1 MNTRILTALLL
12 AMGLT
17 TSSVHGQT
25 VTSVAGEPAWSS
37 KAEASPQWRA
47 GSPAAADATEQA
59 YQPMAPERIA
69 QMLSQNKKGAGT
81 PLRIGIHREL
91 DEATSHIQAPDW
103 VPVDGGRVARLRV
116 TSSDALAM
124 RAAVRVHGP
133 MAGLE
138 FRYSGSDAP
147 SRVEGVLTGAQ
158 AAAIVDGD
166 GTFWG
171 PVTDG
176 QIQFIEVF
184 APQGLDVTQIQLE
197 IPVVSHLITSLASG
211 LSISEKI
218 GESGSCNVDT
228 ACRTGT
234 LGQNFVD
241 AKNAVAQMIF
251 SKNGNS
257 ATCTGTLLN
266 DTDANTQIPYF
277 FTAHHCI
284 STQSVANTLTTV
296 WNYEATSCNSG
307 VSANTTQRAGGATL
321 LFADNAGPINA
332 PPYEGTDAALFRL
345 NLAPPGFAFYAGWD
359 ANLLADSASVLAIH
373 HPNWDAKKSSLG
385 TQLDRDGMVNFAG
398 WLSGTTEGG
407 SSGSGLFTLGNGGYF
422 LRGGLF
428 GGKASCANSGS
439 LADPEN
445 FDIYSRLDVAYP
457 QLQPYLAP
465 TQQTFGPS
473 QGRDYTGAWYVPSE
487 PGWGLTVYQYPT
499 GNNTQFVMF
508 FIYDNTGKAQWFE
521 LDSTWTAT
529 DVRSGTV
536 YASNAAPW
544 GPTFNPANRAFSAAG
559 TATITYTS
567 ATTATVQFTI
577 NGVTRS
583 ASIQKI

>member
-1 MNTRILTALLL
+1 
-12 AMGLT
+12 MGLT
-17 TSSVHGQT
+17 ASGVHGQT
-25 VTSVAGEPAWSS
+25 VASVAGEPAWSS
-37 KAEASPQWRA
+37 KAETATQWRA
-47 GSPAAADATEQA
+47 GSPAVAEAAEQA

-69 QMLSQNKKGAGT
+69 QMLARNRKGAGT
-81 PLRIGIHREL
+81 PLQIGINREL
-91 DEATSHIQAPDW
+91 DEATSHVHNPNW
-103 VPVDGGRVARLRV
+103 VQVDGGRVARLRV

-124 RAAVRVHGP
+124 RAALRVHGP

-147 SRVEGVLTGAQ
+147 SKVEGVLTGAQ
-158 AAAIVDGD
+158 AAAIVDAD

-176 QIQFIEVF
+176 QTQFIEIY
-184 APQGLDVTQIQLE
+184 APEGLDQTKIQVE
-197 IPVVSHLITSLASG
+197 VPVVSHLITSLASG

-228 ACRTGT
+228 ACRVGT

-251 SKNGNS
+251 SKNGGT

-266 DTDANTQIPYF
+266 DTDPNTQIPYF

-307 VSANTTQRAGGATL
+307 VSAATTQRAGGATL

-345 NLAPPGFAFYAGWD
+345 NQAPPGFAFFAGWD
-359 ANLLADSASVLAIH
+359 ANVLVDNADVLAIH
-373 HPNWDAKKSSLG
+373 HPSWDAKKSSLG
-385 TQLDRDGMVNFAG
+385 KQIDRDDMVNYTG

-407 SSGSGLFTLGNGGYF
+407 SSGSGLFTQGNGGYF

-428 GGKASCANSGS
+428 GGGAGCENSGD
-439 LADPEN
+439 LNNPGN

-457 QLQPYLAP
+457 QLQQYLAP
-465 TQQTFGPS
+465 VQQSFGPS

-487 PGWGLTVYQYPT
+487 AGWGLTVYQYAAPT
-499 GNNTQFVMF
+499 YNQFVMF

-521 LDSTWTAT
+521 LDATWTAT

-544 GPTFNPANRAFSAAG
+544 STTFNPNNRSFTAAG

-567 ATTATVQFTI
+567 ATTANVQFTI

-583 ASIQKI
+583 AAIQKL